1 MVIGGGGTVVE
12 VGGWVGIGE
21 ERKWGQWGA
30 WVGIGIGKERG
41 WGMGWRR
48 VRGAVRFT
56 IEYYNIVVTTTS
68 LFFRELAHQNI
79 PQQLHRTVKNI

>member
-1 MVIGGGGTVVE
+1 MGQWWRWDSDGGGTVVE

-41 WGMGWRR
+41 
-48 VRGAVRFT
+48 
-56 IEYYNIVVTTTS
+56 
-68 LFFRELAHQNI
+68 
-79 PQQLHRTVKNI
+79 